1 MGIEK
6 MVESVRVSNDKENFT
21 VLHQDTLQ
29 AITNPDALAIWA
41 YLQSLPSSWII
52 RKNMICE
59 RFGLGRDRYYKAL
72 TYLREAGLLSYRSC
86 RSDEGQIET
95 REVMVHFKPI
105 ELNCGKPNNVD
116 KPQRGKTA
124 PYKETMATKEDLQST
139 KETVSVK
146 PKKKKASGVKVTLRA
161 YLEANPNPEWVPV
174 DGKVHKHMKGSGIPM
189 EWLVLAIHAF
199 SDKFID
205 DQEPR
210 YVNWAASFANY
221 VVEGWLDLWYHD
233 AKSNGWALTRT
244 KGMAYQIKVN
254 GGTGNV

>member
-1 MGIEK
+1 MIAERAFEGIWIPAELWLDRTLSITEK
-6 MVESVRVSNDKENFT
+6 VMLVEIKSLSKTERGCWASNAHFADMFDLSKSRVSEIISALVIKGYLDTTVKREGSQIVSRSLFLKPPSEKADNPIRKTEDPYSEKAEGKVTKSSNTKSKGTGALESVK
-21 VLHQDTLQ
+21 
-29 AITNPDALAIWA
+29 
-41 YLQSLPSSWII
+41 
-52 RKNMICE
+52 
-59 RFGLGRDRYYKAL
+59 KA
-72 TYLREAGLLSYRSC
+72 R
-86 RSDEGQIET
+86 
-95 REVMVHFKPI
+95 
-105 ELNCGKPNNVD
+105 
-116 KPQRGKTA
+116 
-124 PYKETMATKEDLQST
+124 
-139 KETVSVK
+139 
-146 PKKKKASGVKVTLRA
+146 ASGVKVTLRA

-205 DQEPR
+205 DPEPR